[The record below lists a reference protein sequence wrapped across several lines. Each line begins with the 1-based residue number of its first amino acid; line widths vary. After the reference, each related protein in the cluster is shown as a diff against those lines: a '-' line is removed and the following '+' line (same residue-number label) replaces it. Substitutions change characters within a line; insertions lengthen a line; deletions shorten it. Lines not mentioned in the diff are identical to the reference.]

1 MATCKIN
8 TALILN
14 ELNAPGTFNF
24 PMVIKGRAVT
34 NTLLYFKKSCDHF
47 SSLFPD
53 NVDADFKRVQILL
66 YFTNC
71 FKFSLVAYPVAYH
84 RDTFAVDSLTQDEI
98 FDMNNNVINHIPT
111 TASQDRV
118 PRPRASIENKCLFV
132 IKNWKRIGRGGY
144 STSDGKAC
152 FVFALLDW

>member
-14 ELNAPGTFNF
+14 ELNAPGTFDF

-34 NTLLYFKKSCDHF
+34 NTLFYFKKSCDHF

-53 NVDADFKRVQILL
+53 NEDADFKREQILF

-98 FDMNNNVINHIPT
+98 FDMNNNVNKNTPT
-111 TASQDRV
+111 TTSDRV
-118 PRPRASIENKCLFV
+118 PCPRASIENKCLFV
-132 IKNWKRIGRGGY
+132 IKNWDWVGRGGY
-144 STSDGKAC
+144 HHPHLGKAC
-152 FVFALLDW
+152 FVFAILDW